1 MSRHPLSKEERVI
14 LDAIEEGRWEIV
26 RPTQGELQRYAEIAR
41 NTLRKSKRVNIRISE
56 ADLSE
61 IKSRAAQ
68 EGMPY
73 QTLITSLLH
82 KYISGRMAAA

>member
-1 MSRHPLSKEERVI
+1 MSRHLLSKEERDI
-14 LDAIEEGRWEIV
+14 LDAIERGQWEVV
-26 RPTQGELQRYAEIAR
+26 RPTQRELRRYAEIAR

-61 IKSRAAQ
+61 IRSRAAQ
-68 EGMPY
+68 EGIPY

-82 KYISGRMAAA
+82 KYVSGRMEAA